1 MASKCTLED
10 LKESELELLVPQMVA
25 DVLGTSAKTLI
36 QTARN
41 APDSLGFPVIKI
53 GKTCKISPDGLLLI
67 SCRVTYRINPDDFF
81 PFQPIVLRKSAM
93 LASWPGFF
101 CRLFGCGTRRAT
113 K

>member
-1 MASKCTLED
+1 MESKCTLED

-53 GKTCKISPDGLLLI
+53 GK
-67 SCRVTYRINPDDFF
+67 RVRF
-81 PFQPIVLRKSAM
+81 P
-93 LASWPGFF
+93 
-101 CRLFGCGTRRAT
+101 RRAFVDFMSGNLQD
-113 K
+113 KSR

>member
-25 DVLGTSAKTLI
+25 ETLI

-53 GKTCKISPDGLLLI
+53 GK
-67 SCRVTYRINPDDFF
+67 RVRF
-81 PFQPIVLRKSAM
+81 P
-93 LASWPGFF
+93 
-101 CRLFGCGTRRAT
+101 RRAFVDFMSGNLQD
-113 K
+113 KSR

>member
-1 MASKCTLED
+1 MANKCTLED

-53 GKTCKISPDGLLLI
+53 GKRVRFPRRA
-67 SCRVTYRINPDDFF
+67 SCRVTYRRSPDDFF
-81 PFQPIVLRKSAM
+81 LFSPSCCGKVRCLP
-93 LASWPGFF
+93 PGLDF
-101 CRLFGCGTRRAT
+101 CRLFGCDTRRAT

>member
-41 APDSLGFPVIKI
+41 ALIVYVFQSLK
-53 GKTCKISPDGLLLI
+53 
-67 SCRVTYRINPDDFF
+67 
-81 PFQPIVLRKSAM
+81 
-93 LASWPGFF
+93 
-101 CRLFGCGTRRAT
+101 
-113 K
+113 

>member
-1 MASKCTLED
+1 MANKCTLED

-53 GKTCKISPDGLLLI
+53 GKRVDFPDGRLLI
-67 SCRVTYRINPDDFF
+67 SCRVTYRINPDNFF
-81 PFQPIVLRKSAM
+81 LISPSCCGKGAM
-93 LASWPGFF
+93 LASGPGFLQAF
-101 CRLFGCGTRRAT
+101 RLRHE
-113 K
+113 KSD